1 MAEIT
6 IQVTDSEKI
15 FLQYMA
21 GFYGMSLSDLIKKY
35 SMDQLEDEYD
45 SQIAQAAYKKFLED
59 NQETISMHE
68 ILDSF

>member
-6 IQVTDSEKI
+6 IQVTNSEKI

-21 GFYGMSLSDLIKKY
+21 DFYGMSLSDLIKKY

-45 SQIAQAAYKKFLED
+45 SQTAQVAYKEFLED

-68 ILDSF
+68 ILDKF

>member
-1 MAEIT
+1 MAEII

-35 SMDQLEDEYD
+35 SMDQLEDE
-45 SQIAQAAYKKFLED
+45 
-59 NQETISMHE
+59 
-68 ILDSF
+68 

>member
-6 IQVTDSEKI
+6 IQVTDSEKV

-21 GFYGMSLSDLIKKY
+21 DFYGMSLSDLIKKY

-45 SQIAQAAYKKFLED
+45 SQIAQVTYKKFLED

-68 ILDSF
+68 ILDKF

>member
-21 GFYGMSLSDLIKKY
+21 DFYGMSLSDLIKKY

-45 SQIAQAAYKKFLED
+45 SQIAQVAYKKFLKD
-59 NQETISMHE
+59 NQETISIHE
-68 ILDSF
+68 ILDNF

>member
-6 IQVTDSEKI
+6 IQVTDSEKT

-21 GFYGMSLSDLIKKY
+21 DFYGMSLSDLIKKY

-45 SQIAQAAYKKFLED
+45 SQIAQVTYKKFLED

-68 ILDSF
+68 ILDKF